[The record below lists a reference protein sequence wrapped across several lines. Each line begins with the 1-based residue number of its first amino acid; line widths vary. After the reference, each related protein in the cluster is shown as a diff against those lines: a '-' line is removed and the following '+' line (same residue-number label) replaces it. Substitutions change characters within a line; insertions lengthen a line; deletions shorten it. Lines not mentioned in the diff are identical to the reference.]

1 MQYTISKTYS
11 TTISINFQSQ
21 KFTTSLTKEIEV
33 NSAEEL
39 LTESTKLFQQAK
51 LLTEK
56 DIERYGSKVE
66 NVD

>member
-11 TTISINFQSQ
+11 TTISINYQSQ
-21 KFTTSLTKEIEV
+21 KFTTSLTKDIDV

-39 LTESTKLFQQAK
+39 LSESAKLFQQAK

-56 DIERYGSKVE
+56 DIERYGSKVA
-66 NVD
+66 NAD